1 MYEILDGYGF
11 SVLPLVIPSSGGFE
25 AAAVAAASAL
35 ASAFWSKLSN
45 FEAEDFAGFRSE
57 LPPGPDFEESSKDG
71 GTLELFVELML
82 LEVAGDSMFFCDV
95 SCDEKLLFRMLET
108 EELLGQSQ
116 GSFLIM
122 MGYQ

>member
-1 MYEILDGYGF
+1 M
-11 SVLPLVIPSSGGFE
+11 
-25 AAAVAAASAL
+25 
-35 ASAFWSKLSN
+35 SN
-45 FEAEDFAGFRSE
+45 FEAEDFAGFRSA
-57 LPPGPDFEESSKDG
+57 LPPDPDFEESSKDG

-122 MGYQ
+122 TGYQ